1 MDHESKNSGISLAA
15 LVLLYKGEANTEL
28 VNAES
33 WPQGER
39 EGQGPG
45 ASSHN
50 ISIGQSIHDLV
61 FRVFLFKGTFF
72 NGYCRCAGTGRL
84 THSAVSRGLN
94 EVYLTQEGTSQPL
107 GSGTPCSTRA
117 LG

>member
-45 ASSHN
+45 ASGHN

-72 NGYCRCAGTGRL
+72 NGYCRCVGTGRL